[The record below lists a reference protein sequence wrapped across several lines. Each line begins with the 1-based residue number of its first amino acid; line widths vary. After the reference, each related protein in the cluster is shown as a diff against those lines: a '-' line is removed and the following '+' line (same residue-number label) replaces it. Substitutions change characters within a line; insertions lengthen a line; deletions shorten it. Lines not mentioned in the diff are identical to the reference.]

1 MSRAGTLLPPN
12 DYRHWTIQDSLH
24 EDTAPSTPAG
34 IGNRGGVE
42 RIIGVVCMVG
52 FAQLTTRI
60 AIVTTVHNSTVEF
73 LLAITGSLV
82 LHRAATQPWVVS
94 YSLSDIKTKPVRM
107 I

>member
-1 MSRAGTLLPPN
+1 MM
-12 DYRHWTIQDSLH
+12 
-24 EDTAPSTPAG
+24 AG
-34 IGNRGGVE
+34 ICEQSMILRRNRQQGGVE

-82 LHRAATQPWVVS
+82 LHRAAT
-94 YSLSDIKTKPVRM
+94 
-107 I
+107 